1 MLATMKKV
9 WGEPKEEEYGKKL
22 YVFSEEPFIAVK
34 DSVGCSRDSPRA
46 ANSVP
51 LRLRL
56 DLPRATDAVL
66 HRDERLPCVPT
77 SRETPSPSMLV

>member
-34 DSVGCSRDSPRA
+34 DSIGRSWEIETQAKRD
-46 ANSVP
+46 
-51 LRLRL
+51 
-56 DLPRATDAVL
+56 
-66 HRDERLPCVPT
+66 
-77 SRETPSPSMLV
+77 

>member
-34 DSVGCSRDSPRA
+34 DSVGRSPLCQR
-46 ANSVP
+46 SV
-51 LRLRL
+51 RQ
-56 DLPRATDAVL
+56 
-66 HRDERLPCVPT
+66 
-77 SRETPSPSMLV
+77 